1 MAFIAPSATEADKK
15 KQELLQQIIQKATPV
30 VDIIAR
36 TMVDEALGR
45 THSSNSS
52 SYDVALSKPTPESQ
66 PYKLSTPTLVDF
78 VQKIVWPNTYIF
90 DSGWT
95 DAPNGDKEGG
105 AMRGIG
111 TNAGN
116 SANTDGIF
124 GTAILSRVKNTS
136 YYAAAS
142 DDLKKSI
149 DELGKVYTQFKT
161 SFKDQNDNLETRK
174 NIVYVLG
181 TSDLVG
187 SLFYTYFLCS
197 QGAGQPIR
205 LMANDPYM
213 GYLFAD
219 FVWNSG
225 PSSVISE
232 DRDDF
237 GAIGITFQPTK
248 ELVDKTTDK
257 STLVGYNIGSQV
269 RLYNA
274 GAKRLDVTNFA
285 LQNTTSKYVDI
296 PFTTKIEDKKAFD
309 EAITAAAKTDN
320 IFKYAPFWLLARQRQ
335 IKLLTNSANKDKF
348 ENYFKPIT
356 ERIGFVPFS
365 MDTFQKQAINRL
377 GIEGDGKEVSN
388 MSMIAIIGE
397 LLCANTKGMFN
408 LNEYEKKFLAVKYA
422 LYKSFKI
429 TIS

>member
-1 MAFIAPSATEADKK
+1 MAFIAPSATAEDKK
-15 KQELLQQIIQKATPV
+15 KQEILQQIIQKATPV

-45 THSSNSS
+45 TYASNSS
-52 SYDVALSKPTPESQ
+52 SYDVALSKPESQ

-124 GTAILSRVKNTS
+124 GTAILSRVKTTS

-161 SFKDQNDNLETRK
+161 SFKDQNGNLETRK

-225 PSSVISE
+225 PSSIISE

-237 GAIGITFQPTK
+237 GAIGITFQPTG
-248 ELVDKTTDK
+248 ELWK
-257 STLVGYNIGSQV
+257 SLPEPKPTGFYYGKKDWLFSTGKN
-269 RLYNA
+269 
-274 GAKRLDVTNFA
+274 RLDVTNFA
-285 LQNTTSKYVDI
+285 LQTTGVPKYVDI
-296 PFTTKIEDKKAFD
+296 PFTTKIEDKTAFD
-309 EAITAAAKTDN
+309 EAIAAAAKTDN

-348 ENYFKPIT
+348 ENYFKPIA

>member
-1 MAFIAPSATEADKK
+1 MAFIAPSATAEDKK
-15 KQELLQQIIQKATPV
+15 KQEILQQIIQKATPV

-45 THSSNSS
+45 TYASNSS
-52 SYDVALSKPTPESQ
+52 SYDVALSKPESQ

-124 GTAILSRVKNTS
+124 GTAILNKVKTTS

-225 PSSVISE
+225 PSSIISE
-232 DRDDF
+232 DKDDF

-248 ELVDKTTDK
+248 ELW
-257 STLVGYNIGSQV
+257 STLKPPPTGFYYGQKEWLSNST
-269 RLYNA
+269 
-274 GAKRLDVTNFA
+274 RLDVTKFA
-285 LQNTTSKYVDI
+285 LQNFTNGPQPYVDI

-356 ERIGFVPFS
+356 VRIGFVPFS